1 MMVRSL
7 QQLNTPRNEKAH
19 LDQAKFPS
27 PCSSS
32 FTIAADA
39 EVVLGKAE
47 TRFSVHFLSR
57 FFSCGT
63 HNYIMQ
69 QLRSHTD
76 INFLCFCKARTYCS
90 LYSTSIV
97 SFSSR
102 LLDKNT
108 KISHV
113 PNRSKLSINRVLEKQ
128 DLFTHFDV

>member
-57 FFSCGT
+57 FFTCGT
-63 HNYIMQ
+63 LIIIIIIIIHRYHKG
-69 QLRSHTD
+69 LR
-76 INFLCFCKARTYCS
+76 R
-90 LYSTSIV
+90 
-97 SFSSR
+97 
-102 LLDKNT
+102 
-108 KISHV
+108 
-113 PNRSKLSINRVLEKQ
+113 Q
-128 DLFTHFDV
+128 

>member
-1 MMVRSL
+1 MKS
-7 QQLNTPRNEKAH
+7 PRRGSGICLEGWGG
-19 LDQAKFPS
+19 DPGGR
-27 PCSSS
+27 
-32 FTIAADA
+32 
-39 EVVLGKAE
+39 VLGRAPSITVGLTE
-47 TRFSVHFLSR
+47 ANLAWRLPRVVQ
-57 FFSCGT
+57 

-69 QLRSHTD
+69 QLRSYTD
-76 INFLCFCKARTYCS
+76 INFLCFCKTRTYCS